1 MIWPGFSSP
10 TNNNVLKEFYLKIE
24 IKTTGIKDLIIVK
37 PEVFEDKRGFFSE
50 VYRKDQ
56 FRELGLPHDFV
67 QLNHSRSEKNVL
79 RGLHF
84 QWDPPM
90 GKLMRVTFGVA
101 YLVAVDIRK
110 DSPTLGKVLGFK
122 VSADN
127 KLNIWAPAGFARGFC
142 VLSEFAEIQY
152 LTTGV
157 YNNACESGIL
167 WNDPEIGIDWP
178 VRNPIVSDKD
188 IKAQTLK
195 QWLEKEESHYFMMGS
210 NS

>member
-1 MIWPGFSSP
+1 MQ
-10 TNNNVLKEFYLKIE
+10 IE
-24 IKTTGIKDLIIVK
+24 IQKTTIQDLIIVK
-37 PEVFEDKRGFFSE
+37 PEVFEDERGFFSE

-56 FRELGLPHDFV
+56 FKKLGLPHDFV

-84 QWDPPM
+84 QWEPPM

-101 YLVAVDIRK
+101 FLVAVDIRN
-110 DSPTLGKVLGFK
+110 DSPTFGKALGFE
-122 VSADN
+122 VSAEN
-127 KLNIWAPAGFARGFC
+127 KLNILAPSGFARGFC

-157 YNNACESGIL
+157 YNGACESGIL

-178 VRNPIVSDKD
+178 VKTPILSEKDK
-188 IKAQTLK
+188 KAQTLK
-195 QWLEKEESHYFMMGS
+195 QWLKKEESDHFNMEF

>member
-1 MIWPGFSSP
+1 MQI
-10 TNNNVLKEFYLKIE
+10 KI
-24 IKTTGIKDLIIVK
+24 IKTDIKDLLIVK

-56 FRELGLPHDFV
+56 FKQLGLPHDFV
-67 QLNHSRSEKNVL
+67 QLNHSRSKKNIL

-84 QWDPPM
+84 QWEPPM
-90 GKLMRVTFGVA
+90 GKLMRVTYGVA
-101 YLVAVDIRK
+101 YLVAVDIRRN
-110 DSPTLGKVLGFK
+110 SPTLGKAFGYE
-122 VSADN
+122 VSAEN

-142 VLSEFAEIQY
+142 VLSKFAEIQY
-152 LTTGV
+152 LTTGI
-157 YNNACESGIL
+157 YNSTCESGIL